1 MLEKNKEIVL
11 AGEEALEALKEIEF
25 VLISLHKIGS
35 FYADKPGAVEE
46 YRRTTTDFID
56 NCEITKRLARVRTII
71 SHHFD
76 DSIGDDDMDDME
88 RYFLDLKFWKPASTE
103 RNHYNAENFSFSDGV
118 IDQLTAKR
126 DELLMVFTD
135 QQEQLFLIT
144 FHRLIAFHGLSPA
157 GSEVCDMHEEKAS
170 TLSQKNVCIDPN
182 EKVTTYFFKSGSGET
197 VLAVVASGYS
207 VERI

>member
-1 MLEKNKEIVL
+1 MLEKNKEIIL

-25 VLISLHKIGS
+25 ILISLHKIGS
-35 FYADKPGAVEE
+35 FYTDKPGAVEE
-46 YRRTTTDFID
+46 YRRITTDFID

-88 RYFLDLKFWKPASTE
+88 RHLLGLKFWKPAPTE
-103 RNHYNAENFSFSDGV
+103 KTHSNTGKFSFLDGV

-135 QQEQLFLIT
+135 QQEQTFLIT
-144 FHRLIAFHGLSPA
+144 FHNLISFHRLSST
-157 GSEVCDMHEEKAS
+157 GSEVCDMHEEKTS
-170 TLSQKNVCIDPN
+170 TLSQENVCIDPN
-182 EKVTTYFFKSGSGET
+182 EAITTYCFKSGSGET
-197 VLAVVASGYS
+197 VLAIIASGYS